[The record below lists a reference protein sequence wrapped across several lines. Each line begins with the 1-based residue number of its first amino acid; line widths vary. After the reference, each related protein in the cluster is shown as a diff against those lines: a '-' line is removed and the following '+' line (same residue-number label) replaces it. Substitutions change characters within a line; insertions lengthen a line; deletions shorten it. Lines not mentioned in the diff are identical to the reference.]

1 MTETSQE
8 AQAPAPFGA
17 LTAAATGAVTAPGWT
32 LGMALAEALPRLYGV
47 KRDPLVE
54 ELILALALAVQRGE
68 LELPLAGTAP
78 EGIGAESVAAGL
90 WPEGH
95 RAALERSPLLDAGR
109 EASPAGPAPLVRT
122 AAGGLAWRR
131 WRDQLDDVLAQ
142 LRQRAL
148 SPLEPALPPEHRRR
162 LRDTA
167 CRRGALDSQQVRAV
181 DALLSQRLVLLGG
194 GPGTGKT
201 TTVVQML
208 AAALEARPDLRVHLA
223 APTGKAAT
231 RLRQAIRER
240 GDRLPDDLAERCM
253 ALPCTT
259 LHRLLESRG
268 DGFAR
273 DRRHPLA
280 LDLLVIDEV
289 SMLDLALMAAVLDAL
304 PQQAQ
309 LLLVGDPAQ
318 LPPVSPGAVLIAIED
333 DHRRASLGEAM
344 VQLATPYR
352 NEGAIAAVAAQVRN
366 GGGARL
372 ERSLA
377 ALQPR
382 DNLHWLR
389 CEPPRLPEA
398 PLGRLRA
405 HQERL
410 RELAMA
416 FDPSQPS
423 AAQALLNEL
432 EACVLLTPVRS
443 GSWGVEALH
452 RRLLGEAAERG
463 AAAWPLGT
471 PVLCS
476 RNLAEQNLANGDV
489 GVVVRPGR
497 ETLLLFSDDTAGP
510 RLLHPARLPGA
521 EPALALTI
529 HKSQGSQYQEVVVLL
544 PRSERWEGRLL
555 YTALTRARREAW
567 LVTPPQPPW
576 APAPGP

>member
-1 MTETSQE
+1 MTEPTGGAPGTATS
-8 AQAPAPFGA
+8 
-17 LTAAATGAVTAPGWT
+17 PGWT

-47 KRDPLVE
+47 ERDPLVE

-68 LELPLAGTAP
+68 LELPLAGSAP
-78 EGIGAESVAAGL
+78 EGIGAESLAAGL

-95 RAALERSPLLDAGR
+95 RAALERSPLLDVGR
-109 EASPAGPAPLVRT
+109 EPAQAGPAPLVCT

-148 SPLEPALPPEHRRR
+148 SPLEPALPLEHRLR
-162 LRDTA
+162 LRDVA
-167 CRRGALDSQQVRAV
+167 CRRGELDAQQARAV
-181 DALLSQRLVLLGG
+181 EALLSQRLVLLGG

-231 RLRQAIRER
+231 RLRQA
-240 GDRLPDDLAERCM
+240 ERCM

-273 DRRHPLA
+273 NRRHPLA

-318 LPPVSPGAVLIAIED
+318 LPPVSPGAVLIALED
-333 DHRRASLGEAM
+333 DHRRASLGDAM

-352 NEGAIAAVAAQVRN
+352 NEGAIATVAAQLRN
-366 GGGARL
+366 GAGARL
-372 ERSLA
+372 QRSLA
-377 ALQPR
+377 ALAPR

-398 PLGRLRA
+398 PLERLHA

-410 RELAMA
+410 GALAAA
-416 FDPSQPS
+416 FDPSQP
-423 AAQALLNEL
+423 ATAQALLNEL

-463 AAAWPLGT
+463 AACWPLGT

-489 GVVVRPGR
+489 GVVVRQGR
-497 ETLLLFSDDTAGP
+497 DTLLLFGDDTTGP

-544 PRSERWEGRLL
+544 PRSERWDGRLL

-567 LVTPPQPPW
+567 LVTPPMPPW